1 MTRTAASPATRAS
14 FGASSFFAVPVL
26 ALMLA
31 MGAET
36 QATPTLDTRSTGMD
50 ISFSPAGSSASNP
63 GSTAASLEARTSGM
77 DLSFSPSDTVEAQ
90 SAAPA
95 TQSAALETA
104 TSGMDVWFT
113 ASDFAPASTAHLQIA
128 QVSQESLDLQSSGAD
143 VWFAFTY
150 AALPTPAPVQYLA
163 AATPELSPLSS
174 GMDLWLTPT
183 LTPTAPAVQTL
194 AQARSEHTLPAPDPI
209 WATY

>member
-50 ISFSPAGSSASNP
+50 ISFSPAGSSASSV
-63 GSTAASLEARTSGM
+63 GSTAASLEAQTSGM

-113 ASDFAPASTAHLQIA
+113 AADLAQVSSVRQQIA
-128 QVSQESLDLQSSGAD
+128 QVGQESLDLQSNGAD
-143 VWFAFTY
+143 LWFALTY
-150 AALPTPAPVQYLA
+150 TALPVGAP
-163 AATPELSPLSS
+163 
-174 GMDLWLTPT
+174 
-183 LTPTAPAVQTL
+183 
-194 AQARSEHTLPAPDPI
+194 
-209 WATY
+209 